1 MTIGSELRDAR
12 EQRGVSLRE
21 ISERTNIRLPVL
33 RAIENDDFR
42 LVPGSVIMRGF
53 LKLYAREVGLD
64 PEVIGRRYT
73 EQLES
78 SPADRPVEE
87 VPAEDRDHGG
97 SVEAGDGI
105 TGFNRLSVAV
115 AAALLVLM
123 AAGYL
128 LSSRRAP
135 ETVAADRPGDA
146 ATPGSGAALPVPGPG
161 TVPGTAPAKV
171 DTPKPSPLAEPAPAA
186 VGTAAASVPDPAR
199 ASSETPSNV
208 VRVDLQATGEVW
220 IAATAD
226 GRQVAYRMLA
236 SGERLPIRATREA
249 ILRIG
254 IPANVTV
261 SINDQPIR
269 PFERPG
275 TPTTLTITPANYRE
289 LLAR

>member
-1 MTIGSELRDAR
+1 MTIGSDLREAR

-21 ISERTNIRLPVL
+21 IAERTNIRLPVL

-64 PEVIGRRYT
+64 PDDIGRRYT

-78 SPADRPVEE
+78 SQADRPLEDH
-87 VPAEDRDHGG
+87 PATDREPAGQ
-97 SVEAGDGI
+97 VEAQDWT
-105 TGFNRLSVAV
+105 TGFNRISVGV
-115 AAALLVLM
+115 AAGVLVLM

-128 LSSRRAP
+128 LSLRQAP
-135 ETVAADRPGDA
+135 TTVADRANPAPPPPESQPA
-146 ATPGSGAALPVPGPG
+146 APSVNTS
-161 TVPGTAPAKV
+161 
-171 DTPKPSPLAEPAPAA
+171 KPSPPPEPGPAA
-186 VGTAAASVPDPAR
+186 VGTAAAGAPDPPR
-199 ASSETPSNV
+199 ASREAASDA
-208 VRVDLQATGEVW
+208 VRVDLQATGDVW

-226 GRQVAYRMLA
+226 GQQVAYRVLT
-236 SGERLPIRATREA
+236 SGERLPIRAAREA

-254 IPANVTV
+254 IPANVTI

-275 TPTTLTITPANYRE
+275 TPTTLTITPANYRD

>member
-21 ISERTNIRLPVL
+21 IAERTNIRLPVL

-64 PEVIGRRYT
+64 PDDIGRRYT

-78 SPADRPVEE
+78 SQADRPLEDH
-87 VPAEDRDHGG
+87 PTEDREPAG
-97 SVEAGDGI
+97 SVEARDGT
-105 TGFNRLSVAV
+105 TGLNRISVAI
-115 AAALLVLM
+115 AAAVLVLM

-128 LSSRRAP
+128 LSSRQAPAP
-135 ETVAADRPGDA
+135 ETVAANRPSDVPPPAG
-146 ATPGSGAALPVPGPG
+146 PGPAP
-161 TVPGTAPAKV
+161 PGADPSR
-171 DTPKPSPLAEPAPAA
+171 PSPPPEPGPAA
-186 VGTAAASVPDPAR
+186 VGTAAASAPDPPR
-199 ASSETPSNV
+199 TSNETASDV
-208 VRVDLQATGEVW
+208 VRVDLQATGDVW

-226 GRQVAYRMLA
+226 GQQVAYRVLT

-275 TPTTLTITPANYRE
+275 TPTTLTITPTNYRD